1 MAEGG
6 DGGLPFVGSLM
17 SLVSH
22 GDVRYEGVLYSI
34 DMPNSSIAMSNGE
47 GSAGRAGHRWG
58 LGAALR
64 RRGGG
69 EEARS

>member
-1 MAEGG
+1 M
-6 DGGLPFVGSLM
+6 GSLM

-47 GSAGRAGHRWG
+47 SPLARPPDARGSAGA
-58 LGAALR
+58 LGQHTGGG
-64 RRGGG
+64 GGG